1 MSKTSKKELLR
12 RLEKVEKWIGE
23 QTEVSVSGEKD
34 FIQQQH
40 FMQKEADVFAERKL
54 MFGKN
59 NNSSQF
65 LDEVLESELN
75 AERKIMFGD
84 KKISP
89 AEDFIDRVASDAK
102 KIGLNFN
109 AHPLETPLE
118 KAVFEC
124 SENGLVP
131 GFYADRDL
139 VIFCV
144 GENANG
150 YSGFT
155 LTPNPNYQIG
165 EFRETW
171 SKKAFDRIT
180 PEEASK
186 KIRYEFLK
194 PEEKP

>member
-23 QTEVSVSGEKD
+23 QTEVSVSGEKHSWLEKSETMTPKRLKD
-34 FIQQQH
+34 LAAQ
-40 FMQKEADVFAERKL
+40 VL
-54 MFGKN
+54 T
-59 NNSSQF
+59 SSSAPQF
-65 LDEVLESELN
+65 LDEVLETL
-75 AERKIMFGD
+75 
-84 KKISP
+84 
-89 AEDFIDRVASDAK
+89 
-102 KIGLNFN
+102 
-109 AHPLETPLE
+109 LE
-118 KAVFEC
+118 KAVFEY
-124 SENGLVP
+124 SENGLVKIDYDP
-131 GFYADRDL
+131 GQFLVDRDL